1 MSTQDAMKFIQEV
14 GKDEKLKDKIR
25 GLGDS
30 ADLEGLKRIGVEEGF
45 NFSIEE
51 FRIAFAKD
59 WEIRKRF
66 YSSKVLK

>member
-30 ADLEGLKRIGVEEGF
+30 ADLEGLKSIGVEEGF

-59 WEIRKRF
+59 WEMRKRF